1 MVLDTKN
8 MLHIFPMRLSVM
20 KILIMYWV
28 LVSKEIQH
36 HSFMKSSTFLVCTS
50 PNPGKPRW
58 LDLYW
63 TLLDL

>member
-28 LVSKEIQH
+28 KDNAKLPPSAARIGGKE
-36 HSFMKSSTFLVCTS
+36 TL
-50 PNPGKPRW
+50 G
-58 LDLYW
+58 DLQ
-63 TLLDL
+63 T